1 MPVGV
6 KNLLSFSHTGCL
18 SGHVGSQAEP
28 TWPVCVYTL
37 TCQACPID
45 TLEHLQSSS
54 VLLSCGL
61 NQHWKKQSSHTAE
74 LPVFTYLFVTRLQ

>member
-18 SGHVGSQAEP
+18 
-28 TWPVCVYTL
+28 CVYTL
-37 TCQACPID
+37 SCQACPID

>member
-28 TWPVCVYTL
+28 TWPVCVYT
-37 TCQACPID
+37 
-45 TLEHLQSSS
+45 
-54 VLLSCGL
+54 
-61 NQHWKKQSSHTAE
+61 E
-74 LPVFTYLFVTRLQ
+74 LPGLSH